1 MAADPRR
8 LLGPEDGTPRPGDV
22 DLVLVAILNAPRD
35 LEIARTLG
43 WYRIPLVTAPK
54 TVRVDWVAF
63 YLPGSFDSQRWSVRY
78 LAELRGVEL
87 CTRRELLYL
96 ETDHPRADEPYFKL
110 QLGPLLELTPPIP
123 SRNWR
128 RFSFLY
134 TTGDRLFSAS
144 ELKDLT
150 VPSTRAREQLWR
162 LLRDRAGSA
171 AWARSSP

>member
-8 LLGPEDGTPRPGDV
+8 LLIPENGAPRPGDD
-22 DLVLVAILNAPRD
+22 DLVLVAILNTPRD

-43 WYRIPLVTAPK
+43 WYRIPLTTAPK

-63 YLPGSFDSQRWSVRY
+63 YLPGSFNSQRWSVRY
-78 LAELRGVEL
+78 LAEVRGVEL
-87 CTRRELLYL
+87 VTRRELLYL

-110 QLGPLLELTPPIP
+110 QLGPLLELAPAIP

-134 TTGDRLFSAS
+134 TTGDRVFSAAD
-144 ELKDLT
+144 LTDLT
-150 VPSTRAREQLWR
+150 VPATRARERLWR
-162 LLRDRAGSA
+162 MLRDRAGF
-171 AWARSSP
+171 AWASV